1 MKIIRDGKEYALT
14 NEELRMARNEWQR
27 TFYIWK
33 IDDYITD
40 SEWSYLTE
48 KIPDEKCEEY
58 VGLMNDMADE
68 CMVHEYY
75 DDYCS
80 DTFIHDL
87 VDEELGEFLAD
98 IGLSFEG
105 DDDESC

>member
-1 MKIIRDGKEYALT
+1 MKIIRDGKEYALSYD
-14 NEELRMARNEWQR
+14 ELLEARNEFQR
-27 TFYIWK
+27 NMYVNK
-33 IDDYITD
+33 IDDYICDGATC
-40 SEWSYLTE
+40 WSYLTE

-58 VGLMNDMADE
+58 VGLINDMADE

-80 DTFIHDL
+80 DTFIQDL

-98 IGLSFEG
+98 IGLKFE
-105 DDDESC
+105 EE